1 MQMPDIKGKISNKR
15 REREMGG
22 KHDWLKLQFA
32 FEVEMQMPDIKGK
45 ISKGVGQNDGQKL
58 QFASEVEMQM
68 PEI

>member
-1 MQMPDIKGKISNKR
+1 M
-15 REREMGG
+15 
-22 KHDWLKLQFA
+22 KLQFA